1 MIFGYFSDYIRC
13 ASNVLKCLG
22 RYPIITDLKRSS
34 LGRTEISE
42 YTPTPN
48 DRSSY
53 NLVPIFV
60 LAGGVNALAGVLLY
74 FNHTC
79 KALSIISSCGKRH
92 TNCQIIIIIIIV
104 IIIIIITQ
112 LVERRSRN
120 PKTRVRIPLETTN
133 FSLFSAVSDRLG
145 LAYVP
150 LRQGNDLEFLN
161 SSGKRVN
168 NSSCSLQ
175 NTVKPTPKTFRTAK
189 NFKAP
194 LSARMAMPLNWG
206 QSESVRFI

>member
-1 MIFGYFSDYIRC
+1 MKGT
-13 ASNVLKCLG
+13 L
-22 RYPIITDLKRSS
+22 IITDLKRSS

-53 NLVPIFV
+53 SLVPIFV

-79 KALSIISSCGKRH
+79 KALSIISSCRKRH
-92 TNCQIIIIIIIV
+92 INCQIIIIIIIIV
-104 IIIIIITQ
+104 TQ

-161 SSGKRVN
+161 SSGKRLN

-175 NTVKPTPKTFRTAK
+175 NTIKSSPKTFRTAK
-189 NFKAP
+189 NFRAP
-194 LSARMAMPLNWG
+194 LSARMARLLSVLEWQGPLIG
-206 QSESVRFI
+206 ASPSLSDLYESCFSYL